1 MLWCSTR
8 PERERVKKMAGVMAT
23 FLFAGVGLPG
33 DLELSA
39 GSLGTV
45 SCW

>member
-8 PERERVKKMAGVMAT
+8 PERERVEKTAGVTAT
-23 FLFAGVGLPG
+23 FSFAGVGLPG

-39 GSLGTV
+39 GFLGTAR
-45 SCW
+45 CR